1 MIALAFFA
9 TILAGY
15 LTDSLIGT
23 RFNWPGAGAI
33 AAVATRGSFLLW
45 AVRLPEP
52 QGDPM
57 DEDEES

>member
-23 RFNWPGAGAI
+23 RFNWPDAGAI
-33 AAVATRGSFLLW
+33 AAVATMGSFLLW
-45 AVRLPEP
+45 AVRHPKPLK
-52 QGDPM
+52 
-57 DEDEES
+57 